1 MSTNN
6 NLLFKSS
13 KLKRKKFGG
22 IEQEG
27 EEIKRMKKEKSGH
40 KPSETLTCVTLIF
53 GEKGLLDVPRFT
65 CRSIRL
71 GVVAIEESAKSILI
85 SLSLLQGRWSQYYLN
100 THRWYITYLEHCLQI
115 SPRTPFPRKPFLLP
129 LIVFWCRQRQFI
141 FTMKKLLN
149 HRFPEAHY
157 NVFHGCIKLV
167 VKRSQSLSTV

>member
-1 MSTNN
+1 
-6 NLLFKSS
+6 
-13 KLKRKKFGG
+13 
-22 IEQEG
+22 
-27 EEIKRMKKEKSGH
+27 MKKEKSGH

-100 THRWYITYLEHCLQI
+100 THRWYKTYLEHCLQI